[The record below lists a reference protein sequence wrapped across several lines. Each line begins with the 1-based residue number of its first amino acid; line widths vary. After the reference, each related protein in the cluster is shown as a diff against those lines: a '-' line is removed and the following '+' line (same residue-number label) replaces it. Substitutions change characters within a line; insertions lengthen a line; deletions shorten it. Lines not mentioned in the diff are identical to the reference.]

1 MNCERLFHIFRIS
14 KVEMCEFHEQIFGL
28 VQVHTRMVVL
38 PDDPTTWMPH
48 EVFIVFQQV
57 ELGGEYPEIENFK
70 QRLKKI
76 VYTNGIAT
84 TTHYKSLSLAKQNAF
99 NAKMEQF
106 IREAWQDTPVY
117 HEEVT
122 RFNKQGVQKS
132 ECIARATQ
140 AMFTLKS
147 TFPLFDLKQIVQ
159 LVEHK
164 VGVGDIVEYERPVIY
179 DHIPEQS
186 IIESHGYSNDADF

>member
-1 MNCERLFHIFRIS
+1 
-14 KVEMCEFHEQIFGL
+14 
-28 VQVHTRMVVL
+28 MVVL
-38 PDDPTTWMPH
+38 PDDPTAWMPYD
-48 EVFIVFQQV
+48 VFTVFQQV
-57 ELGGEYPEIENFK
+57 DVGSEYPAIENFK
-70 QRLKKI
+70 QRLKKL
-76 VYTNGIAT
+76 VYTNGLA
-84 TTHYKSLSLAKQNAF
+84 TTHYNSLGLAKQNAF

-106 IREAWQDTPVY
+106 IREAWQDTPAY

-147 TFPLFDLKQIVQ
+147 TFPSFDLKQIVQ

-164 VGVGDIVEYERPVIY
+164 VGVGDAIEYERPVIY
-179 DHIPEQS
+179 DHIPEQPM
-186 IIESHGYSNDADF
+186 IESQGYANDSADF